1 MCPTLVETLSSET
14 AEKQRFGLIFT
25 FEFRKI
31 KFPDIWRDSHE
42 IEKGKIIHALLGW
55 EAEEKSGTEGP
66 NNVDHDQKE
75 YFSSTW
81 LISRRCERSMLL
93 NSNKNKISASST
105 YFFPRDL
112 TRTKP
117 DKFPSDK
124 HRQMQQT
131 KWTGVHQHMWRTQSL
146 LKTDLPFFSKRKSFV
161 ILLIFYWS
169 VAFVNSIMISQQNI
183 AKNF

>member
-14 AEKQRFGLIFT
+14 AEKQRFGLMFT

-42 IEKGKIIHALLGW
+42 IEKEKIIHALLDW

-75 YFSSTW
+75 HFSSTW

-105 YFFPRDL
+105 YFFRETLPE
-112 TRTKP
+112 
-117 DKFPSDK
+117 
-124 HRQMQQT
+124 QNQT
-131 KWTGVHQHMWRTQSL
+131 SSL
-146 LKTDLPFFSKRKSFV
+146 LINTDKCSRPNEQEYINTCEGPRVSWRPISHSFLKENH
-161 ILLIFYWS
+161 LLYF
-169 VAFVNSIMISQQNI
+169 
-183 AKNF
+183 